1 MSKGSEKKATSR
13 LKPELQA
20 VVLAD
25 NVYTDVHTNKKIV
38 AGTFNQ
44 LWSDRFPATLS
55 KITQAYLVL
64 TNCHGVQ
71 NLRIRYVDLKD
82 ESVLLESPEIK
93 LTINDPLERHEVVM
107 DVPPLPMPHEGE
119 YDFQVYCDGNKIG
132 HIQVSVGKSR
142 APRSKK

>member
-1 MSKGSEKKATSR
+1 MNKESEKKATSG

-44 LWSDRFPATLS
+44 LWSVKFPAIFS
-55 KITQAYLVL
+55 KTTQVYLVL

-71 NLRIRYVDLKD
+71 KLRIRYVDLKD
-82 ESVLLESPEIK
+82 ESVLLESPEIR
-93 LTINDPLERHEVVM
+93 LTITDPLERHEVVM
-107 DVPPLPMPHEGE
+107 DVPPLPMPHEGQYAFE
-119 YDFQVYCDGNKIG
+119 VYCNGELLGGIRINVDK
-132 HIQVSVGKSR
+132 
-142 APRSKK
+142 PRTPKE

>member
-1 MSKGSEKKATSR
+1 MSKGSDKKATSR

-44 LWSDRFPATLS
+44 LWSAKFPATFN
-55 KITQAYLVL
+55 KITQVYLVL

-71 NLRIRYVDLKD
+71 KLRIRYVDLKD
-82 ESVLLESPEIK
+82 ESVLLESPEIE
-93 LTINDPLERHEVVM
+93 LAITDPLERHEVVM
-107 DVPPLPMPHEGE
+107 DVPPLPMPHEGQYAFE
-119 YDFQVYCDGNKIG
+119 VYCNGELLGGIR
-132 HIQVSVGKSR
+132 ITVGTRKT
-142 APRSKK
+142 PKE

>member
-1 MSKGSEKKATSR
+1 MSKGSDKKATSQ

-44 LWSDRFPATLS
+44 LWSAKFPATFN

-71 NLRIRYVDLKD
+71 KLRIRYVDLKD
-82 ESVLLESPEIK
+82 ESVLLESPEIR
-93 LTINDPLERHEVVM
+93 LIITDPLERHEVVM
-107 DVPPLPMPHEGE
+107 DVPPLPMPHEGQYAFE
-119 YDFQVYCDGNKIG
+119 VYCNGELLGGIRINVDTPKTP
-132 HIQVSVGKSR
+132 KE
-142 APRSKK
+142 